1 MKGLSTSGL
10 SKYIVPFL
18 LVVCIGL
25 AKAQKDEGLQKP
37 QNILSVR
44 YVDSA
49 YLVKDKTS
57 NLYDR
62 VFVGNVFLEE
72 KEKVIKFFCDS
83 AYEHADTQIIEA
95 FGKVQVT
102 KGDTLELLGDY
113 MSFDL
118 VENLLKV
125 RKNAVLEN
133 QQAKLITD
141 SLDYDLEEEIGYYEY
156 GGELQDSTT
165 TLVSR
170 IGKYY
175 TATGDVNFIDNVV
188 ITGEDYTIKTDSL
201 RYNVNTNIVT
211 IIAPTNVDSEEYK
224 MYTERGVYNTATGI
238 SNFTKET
245 RLENKSYVLT
255 GDTLDYDQKS
265 GIGIVT
271 HNAKLID
278 TLNNMLLFSNNML
291 SNQKDSTVL
300 ATKDIELQFIT
311 EQDTLFAH
319 SDTIFVSKDSLQ
331 NNVLEVYR
339 KMKFFKKDVQGKA
352 DSMSFSSSDS
362 TMRMFHN
369 PTVWS
374 GANQLTADTIRAIFV
389 EKKMKYIDLRQ
400 NAFVSSSSDSTKN
413 YYNQMKGRNMRGFI
427 VDDSLKVIEV
437 YGNSESMYFAEEK
450 GAIIGL
456 NRLRSSDITIRLSN
470 QRMKTLVSRTQ
481 PIGTLH
487 PVIYFDKIPLY
498 LGGFRWDVANRPLRR
513 EDIFEWTEAQPMDFA
528 TPKRDVITEDVEEPE
543 EKVGEIEEEN
553 SEDMMKK
560 SKEERKKERKNRRE
574 ERRKKRKEK

>member
-1 MKGLSTSGL
+1 MKGLSISGL
-10 SKYIVPFL
+10 NKYILPL
-18 LVVCIGL
+18 LLIVGIGL
-25 AKAQKDEGLQKP
+25 ANAQEEKSLSKP

-102 KGDTLELLGDY
+102 RGDTLELLGNY
-113 MSFDL
+113 MSFNL
-118 VENLLKV
+118 VDNFLKV

-133 QQAKLITD
+133 TQAKLITD
-141 SLDYDLEEEIGYYEY
+141 SLDYDLNKEVAYYKY

-175 TATGDVNFIDNVV
+175 TTTGDVNFIDSVL
-188 ITGEDYTIKTDSL
+188 ITGEDYTIRTDSL

-211 IIAPTNVDSEEYK
+211 IIAPTDMDSEEYS
-224 MYTERGVYNTATGI
+224 MYSEKGTYNTSTGI
-238 SNFTKET
+238 SNFTDAT

-255 GDTLDYDQKS
+255 GDTLNYDQKS

-278 TLNNMLLFSNNML
+278 TLNNMLLLSNYML

-300 ATKDIELQFIT
+300 VTDSVELQFVT

-319 SDTIFVSKDSLQ
+319 ADTIFVSKDSLQ

-352 DSMSFSSSDS
+352 DSMSFTSSDS
-362 TMRMFHN
+362 TMRMFYN
-369 PTVWS
+369 PTIWA
-374 GANQLTADTIRAIFV
+374 GANQLTADTIRALFV

-400 NAFVSSSSDSTKN
+400 NAFVSSSSDSVKR

-487 PVIYFDKIPLY
+487 PIAYFDKIPLY

-513 EDIFEWTEAQPMDFA
+513 EDIFDWIEVQPIDFA
-528 TPKRDVITEDVEEPE
+528 TPKRDVITEDTKEQEKE
-543 EKVGEIEEEN
+543 EKESKEEN
-553 SEDMMKK
+553 SKDIVKK
-560 SKEERKKERKNRRE
+560 TKEERKKERKNRRD
-574 ERRKKRKEK
+574 ERRKKREEK